1 MAVSTRSQHSV
12 SFTEGSSHRK
22 VPAKWIRSPEELL
35 STMNTVV
42 GKDNVRV
49 EVSVATNIFDFG
61 ASLSK
66 RKLQH
71 NTYTIRAPRNADG
84 DLDRALHIYF
94 SQMTATGWE
103 DLNGLSEELERVD
116 SSQHMEGDCCTKEG
130 TLSHFL
136 DRLYHICRMS
146 KTTSCIPRV
155 SSTEPERQEQ
165 S

>member
-12 SFTEGSSHRK
+12 SFIEGSSHRK

-84 DLDRALHIYF
+84 DLDRALDIHF
-94 SQMTATGWE
+94 SQMTATE
-103 DLNGLSEELERVD
+103 
-116 SSQHMEGDCCTKEG
+116 
-130 TLSHFL
+130 
-136 DRLYHICRMS
+136 
-146 KTTSCIPRV
+146 
-155 SSTEPERQEQ
+155 
-165 S
+165 